1 MWTRYEN
8 REESNMSIDKELLLH
23 SVRIKS
29 DLLAPVGNQE
39 FYKKVTDNV
48 SLFDSE
54 EYTTAQQIAMFKGKT
69 IPFKLLSTT
78 ESIEKY
84 TLKNYMN
91 YIRFIGQ
98 SIIHTAFNELHV
110 PDNTELTRWKTGSE
124 MSPHSD
130 NSWPDGRTEE
140 HPTSFRTWSG
150 IYYINDDYEG
160 GELYFPELDWNFKPK
175 ADTLLMFPSTSRYIH
190 GVNKVTKV
198 PDIRLRVGTL
208 TSIST

>member
-1 MWTRYEN
+1 
-8 REESNMSIDKELLLH
+8 MSIDKELLLH

-84 TLKNYMN
+84 TLKNC
-91 YIRFIGQ
+91 
-98 SIIHTAFNELHV
+98 
-110 PDNTELTRWKTGSE
+110 K
-124 MSPHSD
+124 
-130 NSWPDGRTEE
+130 NSNLDGKFSSVF
-140 HPTSFRTWSG
+140 HYQKWN
-150 IYYINDDYEG
+150 INI
-160 GELYFPELDWNFKPK
+160 K
-175 ADTLLMFPSTSRYIH
+175 S
-190 GVNKVTKV
+190 
-198 PDIRLRVGTL
+198 
-208 TSIST
+208 